1 MQVSL
6 CIPASIISG
15 VHYMRTYCAY
25 RLTALLLS
33 LRSSCQ
39 PNSLHCPPPPT
50 HPLYVGLGSSPHGR
64 YPLGMN
70 ISFACPHVSTR
81 EPPKGT
87 FNSTVS
93 TSIPDPVFTWILKP
107 LHSGGLGQPIREV
120 LESNLWYSDPTH
132 RVMYTV
138 LLTREHLGTYTCEC
152 SRNCPTGKS
161 SQHTFTVSEIE
172 GEHLQFGVYSIAS
185 LNPWYP
191 ELSMCCIS
199 WYSWITFH
207 PNCLDRNSWS
217 SDNCVYVLKWCTQ
230 CGATFDFLLHMNMAS
245 P

>member
-25 RLTALLLS
+25 MLTALLLS

-39 PNSLHCPPPPT
+39 PNSLHCPPHPHPT
-50 HPLYVGLGSSPHGR
+50 HPLYVGLGPRPRGR

-70 ISFACPHVSTR
+70 ISFACPHVTTR
-81 EPPKGT
+81 EQSKGT
-87 FNSTVS
+87 SNNTVS
-93 TSIPDPVFTWILKP
+93 ASIPDPVFTWTLYSDDRDRPIHKV
-107 LHSGGLGQPIREV
+107 LGD
-120 LESNLWYSDPTH
+120 NLWYSDPTQ

-152 SRNCPTGKS
+152 IQYCPEGKS
-161 SQHTFTVSEIE
+161 SQRTFTVSGIE
-172 GEHLQFGVYSIAS
+172 GKHLQPAVYSVAS

-207 PNCLDRNSWS
+207 PNCLDRNS
-217 SDNCVYVLKWCTQ
+217 
-230 CGATFDFLLHMNMAS
+230 
-245 P
+245 

>member
-6 CIPASIISG
+6 CIPASIISVFTTCVRI
-15 VHYMRTYCAY
+15 VHTCSQLCSFHYVAPVNQTVY
-25 RLTALLLS
+25 TV
-33 LRSSCQ
+33 
-39 PNSLHCPPPPT
+39 PPT
-50 HPLYVGLGSSPHGR
+50 HPLYVGLGSTPRGR

-152 SRNCPTGKS
+152 SRNCPMGKS

-172 GEHLQFGVYSIAS
+172 GKHLQPGVW
-185 LNPWYP
+185 L
-191 ELSMCCIS
+191 
-199 WYSWITFH
+199 H
-207 PNCLDRNSWS
+207 PNTVCCNSYISVVMS
-217 SDNCVYVLKWCTQ
+217 SISHSTVDCNST
-230 CGATFDFLLHMNMAS
+230 TF
-245 P
+245 